1 MTDSARSGEGR
12 FPHLTTPGRIGSLE
26 LRNRMVMCPMGVLF
40 GNEDGSVSDNEAA
53 FYEARARG
61 GVGLMIIG
69 TACVAYPRG
78 TNHERMPAVSD
89 DKYLPGMT
97 DLAARVHKHGGRV
110 AAQLNYMG
118 VYSYLDMLAGRKRL
132 VPYVPALPR
141 PDHVS
146 AMVTPQEMAEM
157 AGPFTA
163 AGTELGYQVADEAD
177 IAWVIERYVEA
188 ADRCRRAGYDGVEL
202 HAGHGYFIDEF
213 LSPRNNRTDRWGG
226 DIEGRARLLVEV
238 IHGIRNR
245 LGREFPVWMRINAV
259 ERHHHVGEQFEEQ
272 CRAIELAVDAGIDAV
287 HLTSY
292 ANTDVAQAATDSYAP
307 HVVGPLSDYAAAVRR
322 VVNVPVITFGRFEP
336 DEAEAVLADGK
347 ADFVAMGR
355 KLLADP
361 DLPNKVTSGRVD
373 DVRPCIYQYKCI
385 GNIALRTPARC
396 VVNPVTGREHD
407 LRIEPT
413 SSTRSVLVVGGGP
426 AGLEAARLLA
436 ERGHRVILREAT
448 TRLGGMLID
457 AAVADPLLDT
467 YLGWLIRQ
475 VERADIALELGR
487 PVTAGDIPDGI
498 DDVVV
503 ATGAVWGTP
512 DIPVDGN
519 RLQSLGDI
527 STWLHVD
534 GDAVGT
540 DVVILGESK
549 AALSVAELCHRRGR
563 KPTVVAGH
571 GYLAAELG
579 LPGRYRMISELEAAG
594 VRLLTNTAVDH
605 ISDEG
610 VHITQNGT
618 PDILT
623 ADTVIGITPAR
634 PATTLA
640 LDGLPVH
647 TIGDCHEVAFLE
659 GATNSALTVA
669 RSIG

>member
-1 MTDSARSGEGR
+1 VTDIDGGR
-12 FPHLTTPGRIGSLE
+12 FPYLTAPGRLGSMQ

-40 GNEDGSVSDNEAA
+40 GNDDGSVSDNEAA

-61 GVGLMIIG
+61 GVGLIIVG

-97 DLAARVHKHGGRV
+97 DLATRVHKHGGRV
-110 AAQLNYMG
+110 AAQLNFMG

-132 VPYVPALPR
+132 VPYIPANPR

-146 AMVTPQEMAEM
+146 AMVTPQEMADM

-163 AGTELGYQVADEAD
+163 AGTELGYQVADESD

-213 LSPRNNRTDRWGG
+213 LSPRNSRTDRWGG
-226 DIEGRARLLVEV
+226 DIEGRARLLLEI
-238 IHGIRNR
+238 IHGVRER

-259 ERHHHVGEQFEEQ
+259 ERHHQVGEQFDDQ
-272 CRAIELAVDAGIDAV
+272 CRAIALAVDAGIDAV
-287 HLTSY
+287 HLTAY

-307 HVVGPLSDYAAAVRR
+307 HVVGPLSDYAAAVREA
-322 VVNVPVITFGRFEP
+322 VNVPVITFGRFEP
-336 DEAEAVLADGK
+336 AEAEQVLAAGK

-361 DLPNKVTSGRVD
+361 ELPNKITAGRTD

-407 LRIEPT
+407 LRVVPT
-413 SSTRSVLVVGGGP
+413 DHPRSVLVVGGGP

-436 ERGHRVILREAT
+436 ERGHQVVLREAA
-448 TRLGGMLID
+448 TRLGGMLVD

-467 YLGWLIRQ
+467 YLGWLIGQ
-475 VERADIALELGR
+475 VERADVTVELGR
-487 PVTAGDIPDGI
+487 PVTADDVFDGT
-498 DDVVV
+498 DEVVV

-512 DIPVDGN
+512 DIPGNGN
-519 RLQSLGDI
+519 RVQSLGDI
-527 STWLHVD
+527 RGWLHD
-534 GDAVGT
+534 DSDAVGAN
-540 DVVILGESK
+540 VVILGDSK
-549 AALSVAELCHRRGR
+549 AALSVAELCLRRGR
-563 KPTVVAGH
+563 KATVVGSRS
-571 GYLAAELG
+571 YFAAELG
-579 LPGRYRMISELEAAG
+579 LPGRYRMISELEVAG
-594 VRLLTNTAVDH
+594 VRLLTNAKAEQLTA
-605 ISDEG
+605 EG
-610 VHITQNGT
+610 VHVRQDGSSE
-618 PDILT
+618 ILN
-623 ADTVIGITPAR
+623 ADTIIGIAPAR
-634 PATTLA
+634 PATTFVLG
-640 LDGLPVH
+640 DLPVH
-647 TIGDCHEVAFLE
+647 AIGDCHELGFLE
-659 GATNSALTVA
+659 GATQSALTVA